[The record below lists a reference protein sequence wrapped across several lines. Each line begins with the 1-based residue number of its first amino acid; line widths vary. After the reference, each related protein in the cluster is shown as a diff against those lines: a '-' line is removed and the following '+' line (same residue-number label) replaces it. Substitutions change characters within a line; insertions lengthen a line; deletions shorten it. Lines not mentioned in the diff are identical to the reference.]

1 MSTTVIDVAPRGA
14 DAAYALS
21 GELIVPRLVA
31 RRGRRVEVALVA
43 GRAMLLPGDHV
54 HLDVRVGEGC
64 TLALVDIGGLVVYGR
79 PELGDEPSGW
89 HAEITLAP
97 GARLTWEGLP
107 TVVTADGE
115 LLRSS
120 VLRLASGSSVALRET
135 LVLGRAGEAGGRLRS
150 DLDATD
156 ATGPLLRE
164 SLEVRGDRPEPG
176 VLGRSRVMDTV
187 VVLGE
192 RLGPVDETDIARLD
206 LAGEGTTLRYLGD
219 AAHHSP
225 LGELWRSAVAAP
237 RETEVLAC
245 AG

>member
-1 MSTTVIDVAPRGA
+1 MNPTVVEVEPRGA
-14 DAAYALS
+14 DATARLS
-21 GELIVPRLVA
+21 GELIVPRLIA

-54 HLDVRVGEGC
+54 HLEIRVGEGC
-64 TLALVDIGGLVVYGR
+64 TLDLVDIGGLVVYGR

-89 HAEITLAP
+89 RAEITLAP

-115 LLRSS
+115 LLRTT
-120 VLRLASGSSVALRET
+120 VMELASGASVALRET
-135 LVLGRAGEAGGRLRS
+135 LVLGRTGEAGGRLLS

-164 SLEVRGDRPEPG
+164 SLEVQGEQPEPG
-176 VLGRSRVMDTV
+176 VLGRARVMDSI

-192 RLGPVDETDIARLD
+192 RLGPADETDIVRLD

-225 LGELWRSAVAAP
+225 LGELWRSVAAS
-237 RETEVLAC
+237 RLDGKVLAC
-245 AG
+245 AV

>member
-1 MSTTVIDVAPRGA
+1 MSTTIVEVAPRGT
-14 DAAYALS
+14 DAAYSLA

-31 RRGRRVEVALVA
+31 RRRRRVEVALVA

-54 HLDVRVGEGC
+54 HLDIRVGEGC
-64 TLALVDIGGLVVYGR
+64 TLDLVDIGGLVVYGR
-79 PELGDEPSGW
+79 PDLGDEPSGW
-89 HAEITLAP
+89 HAAITLAP

-115 LLRSS
+115 LLRST
-120 VLRLASGSSVALRET
+120 VLRLSSGSSVALRET
-135 LVLGRAGEAGGRLRS
+135 LVLGRTGESGGRLSS

-156 ATGPLLRE
+156 AAGPLLRE
-164 SLEVRGDRPEPG
+164 TLEVQGDRPEPG
-176 VLGRSRVMDTV
+176 VLGRARVMDSI

-192 RLGPVDETDIARLD
+192 RLGPVDETGIARLD
-206 LAGEGTTLRYLGD
+206 LAGEGTTLRHLGD

-225 LGELWRSAVAAP
+225 LGELWRAAVAS
-237 RETEVLAC
+237 RRDEEVLAC